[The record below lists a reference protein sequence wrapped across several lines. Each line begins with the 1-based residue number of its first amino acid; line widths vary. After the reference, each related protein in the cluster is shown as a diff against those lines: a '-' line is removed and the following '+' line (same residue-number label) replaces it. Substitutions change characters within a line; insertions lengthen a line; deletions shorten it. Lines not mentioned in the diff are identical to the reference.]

1 MFTLC
6 QICINGTFRTECL
19 PNNNAKLHGNQ
30 VVRGR
35 EKKKKTKTKKSTFI
49 SKQESS
55 WPRRKAGLSLV
66 KSLSVDPLKTEG
78 ERVMGL

>member
-1 MFTLC
+1 MFTMC
-6 QICINGTFRTECL
+6 QIGINGTFRTECL
-19 PNNNAKLHGNQ
+19 PNNNAKLHCTVIRRKG
-30 VVRGR
+30 
-35 EKKKKTKTKKSTFI
+35 EKKKKIQTSTFV

-66 KSLSVDPLKTEG
+66 KSLSVGPLKTEG

>member
-35 EKKKKTKTKKSTFI
+35 EKKKKNKDKEVHI
-49 SKQESS
+49 HL
-55 WPRRKAGLSLV
+55 KAGVLMAKEKGWSESGQV
-66 KSLSVDPLKTEG
+66 S
-78 ERVMGL
+78 

>member
-1 MFTLC
+1 MFTMC
-6 QICINGTFRTECL
+6 QICINSTFRTECL
-19 PNNNAKLHGNQ
+19 PKTALKSG
-30 VVRGR
+30 GE
-35 EKKKKTKTKKSTFI
+35 EKKENKNTTSTFV

-66 KSLSVDPLKTEG
+66 KSLSVGPLKTRG